1 LALLA
6 DEGSVVVERHDDRW
20 LAGLVAELRSAA
32 RSDDLGRLIVEA
44 ACRAAECDGARLI
57 LPAGDGEPRD

>member
-1 LALLA
+1 M
-6 DEGSVVVERHDDRW
+6 VERHDDRW